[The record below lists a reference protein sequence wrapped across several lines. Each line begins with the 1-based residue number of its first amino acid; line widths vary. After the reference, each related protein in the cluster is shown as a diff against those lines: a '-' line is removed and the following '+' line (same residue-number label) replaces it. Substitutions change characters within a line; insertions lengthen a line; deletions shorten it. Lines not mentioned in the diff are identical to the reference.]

1 MNSVAITVSPIISEK
16 SMHDAKRGKF
26 TFRVL
31 RYVDKETVKRTV
43 EQKFNVHVTTVRTS
57 LLKGRT
63 KRVGS
68 FRRVISEPSW
78 KKAVV
83 TVLQGEKIDLFDVGG
98 KQ

>member
-1 MNSVAITVSPIISEK
+1 MNSVAIPVSPIISEK

-26 TFRVL
+26 TFRVS
-31 RYVDKETVKRTV
+31 RDVDKETVKRTV
-43 EQKFNVHVTTVRTS
+43 EEKFNVHVTMVSTS

-68 FRRVISEPSW
+68 FRKVVRESSW